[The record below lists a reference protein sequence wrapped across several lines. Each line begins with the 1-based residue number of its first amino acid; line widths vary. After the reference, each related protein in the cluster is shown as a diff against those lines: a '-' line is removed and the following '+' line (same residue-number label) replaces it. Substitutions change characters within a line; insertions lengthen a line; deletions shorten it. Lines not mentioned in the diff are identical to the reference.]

1 MGVIEDAQA
10 RVAARPEPRRIDY
23 DRMNR
28 EMPAQKAALTRAMNR
43 WKAAVKDLRF
53 YERDEDPTAR
63 AAAENV
69 ARVCKAAVA
78 LWNECGAW
86 PDNWHTWNIALR
98 DVANLELDDLA

>member
-1 MGVIEDAQA
+1 MSLIDDA
-10 RVAARPEPRRIDY
+10 RKRAAAYEPRRIDY

-43 WKAAVKDLRF
+43 WKAATKDLAYWQRN
-53 YERDEDPTAR
+53 EDPEAL

-69 ARVCKAAVA
+69 AKVCKAAKTA
-78 LWNECGAW
+78 WNEIGAW

-98 DVANLELDDLA
+98 DVANLELDDL